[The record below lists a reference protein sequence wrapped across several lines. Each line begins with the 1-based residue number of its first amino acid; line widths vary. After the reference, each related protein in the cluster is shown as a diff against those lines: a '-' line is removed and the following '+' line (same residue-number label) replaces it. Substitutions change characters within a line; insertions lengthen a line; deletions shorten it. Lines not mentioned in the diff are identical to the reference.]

1 MGLLLELL
9 RREGIVKKGE
19 VKLSSG
25 EISDIYFD
33 VKKAYGNPR
42 ILGAL
47 ARRIYHQRNGDINF
61 VAGSGIGG
69 ESLAIAISLLHSVPL
84 TLVRKDKKKH
94 GTKRE
99 IECYVPNS
107 PDIGMVVDD
116 VFTTGTS
123 LLSTVKTIEKTG
135 AKISE
140 CYVVL
145 KREDRPFEYPLR
157 HLFVPEDFIF

>member
-1 MGLLLELL
+1 MDLLLELL

-25 EISDIYFD
+25 EISDVYYD
-33 VKKAYGNPR
+33 VKKAYGNPA
-42 ILGAL
+42 LLSSL
-47 ARRIYHQRNGDINF
+47 ARRVYHQRNGDINF
-61 VAGSGIGG
+61 VAGFGIGG
-69 ESLAIAISLLHSVPL
+69 GPLAIAISLLYNIPL
-84 TLVRKDKKKH
+84 TIIRNEKKKH